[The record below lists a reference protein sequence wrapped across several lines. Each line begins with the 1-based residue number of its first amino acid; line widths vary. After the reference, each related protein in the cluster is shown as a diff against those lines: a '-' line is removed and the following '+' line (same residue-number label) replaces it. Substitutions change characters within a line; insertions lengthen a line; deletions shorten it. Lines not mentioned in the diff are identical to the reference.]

1 MTKYY
6 ISKNR
11 RNNMAIPDTYDLV
24 LPLLEIIK
32 DKDEYK
38 VQEIIDDVIEY
49 IDISDEDKEIRLPN
63 NEPVINSRIST
74 ANTYLKKA
82 ELIESNRFM
91 YYNITEEGL
100 NVLSDNPE
108 VITEEDLMKYD
119 GFREYKNIFIHDD
132 TKDLDINELNPTDA
146 LRESFKKQMESVQK
160 EIEDEMKEEN
170 KKTSNKKYFQSK
182 ENSNSDKVFG
192 IKANREKIKEKD
204 DDEEDEKYSRCHH
217 KKHHGRGKCH
227 HKHDKDKC
235 KCHKHGKGKCRCHHK
250 KVVFNIEFSPA
261 EELLNYA
268 ELLEKGYLT
277 KEEFEKKKEELLKIE
292 YKI

>member
-1 MTKYY
+1 
-6 ISKNR
+6 
-11 RNNMAIPDTYDLV
+11 MAIPETYDLV

-38 VQEIIDDVIEY
+38 VQEITEEVIDY
-49 IDISDEDKEIRLPN
+49 IDISDEDKEITLPN

-91 YYNITEEGL
+91 YFNITEEGL
-100 NVLSDNPE
+100 RVLDENPDK
-108 VITEEDLMKYD
+108 ITEEDLMEYD
-119 GFREYKNIFIHDD
+119 GFREYKKVFIHDD

-160 EIEDEMKEEN
+160 EIEDDMKEEN
-170 KKTSNKKYFQSK
+170 KKAQNKKYFQSK
-182 ENSNSDKVFG
+182 EYADSNKVFG
-192 IKANREKIKEKD
+192 IKADREKIKDKED
-204 DDEEDEKYSRCHH
+204 DDEEYSKCHH
-217 KKHHGRGKCH
+217 KKHKHGKGKGKCH

-235 KCHKHGKGKCRCHHK
+235 RCHKHGHGKCKCHRK

-277 KEEFEKKKEELLKIE
+277 KEEFEKKKEELLNIE

>member
-1 MTKYY
+1 
-6 ISKNR
+6 
-11 RNNMAIPDTYDLV
+11 MAIPETYDLV

-38 VQEIIDDVIEY
+38 VQEITEEVIDY
-49 IDISDEDKEIRLPN
+49 IDISDEDKEITLPN

-91 YYNITEEGL
+91 YFNITEEGL
-100 NVLSDNPE
+100 RLLDENPDK
-108 VITEEDLMKYD
+108 ITEEDLMEYD
-119 GFREYKNIFIHDD
+119 GFREYKKVFIHDD

-160 EIEDEMKEEN
+160 EIEDDMKEEN
-170 KKTSNKKYFQSK
+170 KKAQNKKYFQSK
-182 ENSNSDKVFG
+182 EYADSNKVFG
-192 IKANREKIKEKD
+192 IKADREKIKDKED
-204 DDEEDEKYSRCHH
+204 DDEEYSKCHH
-217 KKHHGRGKCH
+217 KKHKHGKGKGKCH

-235 KCHKHGKGKCRCHHK
+235 RCHKHGHGKCKCKCHRK

-277 KEEFEKKKEELLKIE
+277 KEEFEKKKEELLNIE

>member
-1 MTKYY
+1 
-6 ISKNR
+6 
-11 RNNMAIPDTYDLV
+11 MAIPETYDLV

-38 VQEIIDDVIEY
+38 VQEVTEEVIDY
-49 IDISDEDKEIRLPN
+49 IDISDEDKEITLPN

-91 YYNITEEGL
+91 YFNITEEGL
-100 NVLSDNPE
+100 RVLDENPDK
-108 VITEEDLMKYD
+108 ITEEDLMEYD
-119 GFREYKNIFIHDD
+119 GFREYKKVFIHDD

-160 EIEDEMKEEN
+160 EIEDDMKEEN
-170 KKTSNKKYFQSK
+170 KKAQNKKYFQSK
-182 ENSNSDKVFG
+182 EYADSNKVFG
-192 IKANREKIKEKD
+192 IKADREKIKDKED
-204 DDEEDEKYSRCHH
+204 DDEEYSKCHH
-217 KKHHGRGKCH
+217 KKHKHGKGKGKCH

-235 KCHKHGKGKCRCHHK
+235 RCHKHGHGKCKCHRK

-277 KEEFEKKKEELLKIE
+277 KEEFEKKKEELLNIE

>member
-1 MTKYY
+1 
-6 ISKNR
+6 
-11 RNNMAIPDTYDLV
+11 MAIPETYDLV

-38 VQEIIDDVIEY
+38 VQEVTEEVIDY
-49 IDISDEDKEIRLPN
+49 IDISDEDKEITLPN

-91 YYNITEEGL
+91 YFNITEEGL
-100 NVLSDNPE
+100 RLLDENPE
-108 VITEEDLMKYD
+108 KITEEDLMEYD
-119 GFREYKNIFIHDD
+119 GFREYKKVFIHDD

-160 EIEDEMKEEN
+160 EIEDDMKEEN
-170 KKTSNKKYFQSK
+170 KKAQNKKYFQSK
-182 ENSNSDKVFG
+182 EYADSNKVFG
-192 IKANREKIKEKD
+192 IKADREKIKDKED
-204 DDEEDEKYSRCHH
+204 DDEEYSKCHH
-217 KKHHGRGKCH
+217 KKHRHGKGKGKCH

-235 KCHKHGKGKCRCHHK
+235 RCHKHGHGKCKCHRK

-268 ELLEKGYLT
+268 KLLEKGYLT
-277 KEEFEKKKEELLKIE
+277 KEEFEKKKEELLNIE

>member
-1 MTKYY
+1 
-6 ISKNR
+6 
-11 RNNMAIPDTYDLV
+11 MAIPETYDLV

-38 VQEIIDDVIEY
+38 VQEVTEEVIDY
-49 IDISDEDKEIRLPN
+49 IDISDEDKEITLPN

-91 YYNITEEGL
+91 YFNITEEGL
-100 NVLSDNPE
+100 RLLDENPDK
-108 VITEEDLMKYD
+108 ITEEDLMEYD
-119 GFREYKNIFIHDD
+119 GFREYKKVFIHDD
-132 TKDLDINELNPTDA
+132 TKNLDINELNPTDA

-160 EIEDEMKEEN
+160 EIEDDMKEEN
-170 KKTSNKKYFQSK
+170 KKAQNKKYFQSK
-182 ENSNSDKVFG
+182 EYDDSNKVFG
-192 IKANREKIKEKD
+192 IKADREKIKDKED
-204 DDEEDEKYSRCHH
+204 DDEEYSKCHH
-217 KKHHGRGKCH
+217 KKHRHSKGKGKCH

-235 KCHKHGKGKCRCHHK
+235 RCHKHGHGKCKCKCHRK

-277 KEEFEKKKEELLKIE
+277 KEEFEKKKEELLNIE

>member
-1 MTKYY
+1 
-6 ISKNR
+6 
-11 RNNMAIPDTYDLV
+11 MAIPETYDLV

-38 VQEIIDDVIEY
+38 VQEITEEVIDY

-91 YYNITEEGL
+91 YFNITEEGL
-100 NVLSDNPE
+100 RVLDENPDK
-108 VITEEDLMKYD
+108 ITEEDLMEYD
-119 GFREYKNIFIHDD
+119 GFREYKNVFIHDD

-160 EIEDEMKEEN
+160 EIEDEMKEE
-170 KKTSNKKYFQSK
+170 KRSSSNKKYFQSK
-182 ENSNSDKVFG
+182 EYDDSNKVFG
-192 IKANREKIKEKD
+192 IKANRENIKDKE
-204 DDEEDEKYSRCHH
+204 DDEEYSKCHH
-217 KKHHGRGKCH
+217 KRYGHGKGKCH
-227 HKHDKDKC
+227 HK
-235 KCHKHGKGKCRCHHK
+235 
-250 KVVFNIEFSPA
+250 KVIFNIEFSPA

-268 ELLEKGYLT
+268 ELLEKGYIT
-277 KEEFEKKKEELLKIE
+277 KEEFEKKKEELLNIE

>member
-1 MTKYY
+1 
-6 ISKNR
+6 
-11 RNNMAIPDTYDLV
+11 MAIPETYDLV

-38 VQEIIDDVIEY
+38 VQEITEEVLDY

-100 NVLSDNPE
+100 KILDDNPDK
-108 VITEEDLMKYD
+108 ITEEDLMEYD
-119 GFREYKNIFIHDD
+119 GFREYKNVFIHDD

-160 EIEDEMKEEN
+160 EIEEDMKEEN
-170 KKTSNKKYFQSK
+170 KKSQNKKYFQSK
-182 ENSNSDKVFG
+182 EYDDSNNVFG
-192 IKANREKIKEKD
+192 IKANREKIKDKE
-204 DDEEDEKYSRCHH
+204 DDEEYSKCHH
-217 KKHHGRGKCH
+217 KKHRHGKGKGKCH

-235 KCHKHGKGKCRCHHK
+235 KCHKHGHGKCRCHHK

-268 ELLEKGYLT
+268 ELFEKGYLT
-277 KEEFEKKKEELLKIE
+277 KEEFEKKKEELLNIE

>member
-1 MTKYY
+1 
-6 ISKNR
+6 
-11 RNNMAIPDTYDLV
+11 MAIPETYDLV

-38 VQEIIDDVIEY
+38 VQEVTEEVIDY
-49 IDISDEDKEIRLPN
+49 IDISDEDKEITLPN

-91 YYNITEEGL
+91 YFNITEEGL
-100 NVLSDNPE
+100 RLLDENPDK
-108 VITEEDLMKYD
+108 ITEEDLMEYD
-119 GFREYKNIFIHDD
+119 GFREYKKVFIHDD

-160 EIEDEMKEEN
+160 EIEDDMKEEN
-170 KKTSNKKYFQSK
+170 KKAQNKKYFQSK
-182 ENSNSDKVFG
+182 EYADSNKVFG
-192 IKANREKIKEKD
+192 IKADREKIKDKED
-204 DDEEDEKYSRCHH
+204 DDEEYSKCHH
-217 KKHHGRGKCH
+217 KKHRHSKGKGKCH

-235 KCHKHGKGKCRCHHK
+235 RCHKHGHGKCKCHRK

-277 KEEFEKKKEELLKIE
+277 KEEFEKKKEELLNIE

>member
-1 MTKYY
+1 
-6 ISKNR
+6 
-11 RNNMAIPDTYDLV
+11 MAIPETYDLV

-38 VQEIIDDVIEY
+38 VQEVTEEVIDY
-49 IDISDEDKEIRLPN
+49 IDISDEDKEITLPN

-91 YYNITEEGL
+91 YFNITEEGL
-100 NVLSDNPE
+100 RLLDENPDK
-108 VITEEDLMKYD
+108 ITEEDLMEYD
-119 GFREYKNIFIHDD
+119 GFREYKKVFIHDD
-132 TKDLDINELNPTDA
+132 TKNLDINELNPTDA

-160 EIEDEMKEEN
+160 EIEDDMKEEN
-170 KKTSNKKYFQSK
+170 KKAQNKKYFQSK
-182 ENSNSDKVFG
+182 EYDDSNKVFG
-192 IKANREKIKEKD
+192 IKADREKIKDKED
-204 DDEEDEKYSRCHH
+204 DDEEYSKCHH
-217 KKHHGRGKCH
+217 KKHKHGKGKGKCH

-235 KCHKHGKGKCRCHHK
+235 RCHKHGHGKCKCKCHRK

-277 KEEFEKKKEELLKIE
+277 KEEFEKKKEELLNIE

>member
-1 MTKYY
+1 
-6 ISKNR
+6 
-11 RNNMAIPDTYDLV
+11 MAIPETYDLV

-38 VQEIIDDVIEY
+38 VQEITEEVIDY
-49 IDISDEDKEIRLPN
+49 IDISDEDKEITLPN

-91 YYNITEEGL
+91 YFNITEEGL
-100 NVLSDNPE
+100 RLLDENPE
-108 VITEEDLMKYD
+108 KITEEDLMEYD
-119 GFREYKNIFIHDD
+119 GFREYKKVFIHDD

-160 EIEDEMKEEN
+160 EIEDDMKEEN
-170 KKTSNKKYFQSK
+170 KKAQNKKYFQSK
-182 ENSNSDKVFG
+182 EYADSNKVFG
-192 IKANREKIKEKD
+192 IKADREKIKDKED
-204 DDEEDEKYSRCHH
+204 DDEEYSKCHH
-217 KKHHGRGKCH
+217 KKHRHGKGKGKCH

-235 KCHKHGKGKCRCHHK
+235 RCHKHGHGKCKCHRK

-268 ELLEKGYLT
+268 KLLEKGYLT
-277 KEEFEKKKEELLKIE
+277 KEEFEKKKEELLNIE

>member
-1 MTKYY
+1 
-6 ISKNR
+6 
-11 RNNMAIPDTYDLV
+11 MAIPETYDLV

-38 VQEIIDDVIEY
+38 VQEITEEVIDY
-49 IDISDEDKEIRLPN
+49 IDISDEDKEITLPN

-91 YYNITEEGL
+91 YFNITEEGL
-100 NVLSDNPE
+100 RLLDENPDK
-108 VITEEDLMKYD
+108 ITEEDLMEYD
-119 GFREYKNIFIHDD
+119 GFREYKKVFIHDD

-160 EIEDEMKEEN
+160 EIEDDMKEEN
-170 KKTSNKKYFQSK
+170 KKAQNKKYFQSK
-182 ENSNSDKVFG
+182 EYADSNKVFG
-192 IKANREKIKEKD
+192 IKADREKIKDKED
-204 DDEEDEKYSRCHH
+204 DDEEYSKCHH
-217 KKHHGRGKCH
+217 KKHRHGKGKGKCH

-235 KCHKHGKGKCRCHHK
+235 RCHKHGHGKCKCHRK

-268 ELLEKGYLT
+268 KLLEKGYLT
-277 KEEFEKKKEELLKIE
+277 KEEFEKKKEELLNIE

>member
-1 MTKYY
+1 
-6 ISKNR
+6 
-11 RNNMAIPDTYDLV
+11 MAIPETYDLV

-38 VQEIIDDVIEY
+38 VQEVTEEVIDY
-49 IDISDEDKEIRLPN
+49 IDISDEDKEITLPN

-91 YYNITEEGL
+91 YFNITEEGL
-100 NVLSDNPE
+100 RLLDENPDK
-108 VITEEDLMKYD
+108 ITEEDLMEYD
-119 GFREYKNIFIHDD
+119 GFREYKKVFIHDD

-160 EIEDEMKEEN
+160 EIEDDMKEEN
-170 KKTSNKKYFQSK
+170 KKAQNKKYFQSK
-182 ENSNSDKVFG
+182 EYDDSNKVFG
-192 IKANREKIKEKD
+192 IKADREKIKDKED
-204 DDEEDEKYSRCHH
+204 DDEEYSKCHH
-217 KKHHGRGKCH
+217 KKHRHGKGKGKCH

-235 KCHKHGKGKCRCHHK
+235 KCHKHGHGKCRCHHK

-277 KEEFEKKKEELLKIE
+277 KEEFEKKKQELLNIE

>member
-1 MTKYY
+1 
-6 ISKNR
+6 
-11 RNNMAIPDTYDLV
+11 MAIPETYDLV

-38 VQEIIDDVIEY
+38 VQEVTEEVIDY
-49 IDISDEDKEIRLPN
+49 IDISDEDKEITLPN

-91 YYNITEEGL
+91 YFNITEEGL
-100 NVLSDNPE
+100 RLLDENPDK
-108 VITEEDLMKYD
+108 ITEEDLMEYD
-119 GFREYKNIFIHDD
+119 GFREYKKVFIHDD
-132 TKDLDINELNPTDA
+132 TKNLDINELNPTDA

-160 EIEDEMKEEN
+160 EIEDDMKEEN
-170 KKTSNKKYFQSK
+170 KKAQNKKYFQSK
-182 ENSNSDKVFG
+182 EYADSNKVFG
-192 IKANREKIKEKD
+192 IKADREKIKDKED
-204 DDEEDEKYSRCHH
+204 DDEEYSKCHH
-217 KKHHGRGKCH
+217 KKHRHGKGKGKCH

-235 KCHKHGKGKCRCHHK
+235 KCHKHGHGKCKCHHK
-250 KVVFNIEFSPA
+250 QVVFNIEFSPA

-268 ELLEKGYLT
+268 KLLEKGYLT
-277 KEEFEKKKEELLKIE
+277 KEEFEKKKEELLNIE

>member
-1 MTKYY
+1 
-6 ISKNR
+6 
-11 RNNMAIPDTYDLV
+11 MAIPETYDLV

-38 VQEIIDDVIEY
+38 VQEVTEEVIDY
-49 IDISDEDKEIRLPN
+49 IDISDEDKEITLPN

-91 YYNITEEGL
+91 YFNITEEGL
-100 NVLSDNPE
+100 RLLDENPDK
-108 VITEEDLMKYD
+108 ITEEDLMEYD
-119 GFREYKNIFIHDD
+119 GFREYKKVFIHDD

-160 EIEDEMKEEN
+160 EIEDDMKEEN
-170 KKTSNKKYFQSK
+170 KKAQNKKYFQSK
-182 ENSNSDKVFG
+182 EYDDSNKVFG
-192 IKANREKIKEKD
+192 IKADREKIKDKED
-204 DDEEDEKYSRCHH
+204 DDEEYSKCHH
-217 KKHHGRGKCH
+217 KKHKHGKGKGKCH

-235 KCHKHGKGKCRCHHK
+235 RCHKHGHGKCKCKCHRK

-277 KEEFEKKKEELLKIE
+277 KEEFEKKKEELLNIE

>member
-1 MTKYY
+1 
-6 ISKNR
+6 
-11 RNNMAIPDTYDLV
+11 MAIPETYDLV

-38 VQEIIDDVIEY
+38 VQEITEEVIDY
-49 IDISDEDKEIRLPN
+49 IDISDEDKEITLPN

-91 YYNITEEGL
+91 YFNITEEGL
-100 NVLSDNPE
+100 RVLDENPE
-108 VITEEDLMKYD
+108 KITEEDLMEYE
-119 GFREYKNIFIHDD
+119 GFREYKKVFIHDD

-160 EIEDEMKEEN
+160 EIEDDMKEEN
-170 KKTSNKKYFQSK
+170 KKAQNKKYFQSK
-182 ENSNSDKVFG
+182 EYADSNKVFG
-192 IKANREKIKEKD
+192 IKADREKIKDKED
-204 DDEEDEKYSRCHH
+204 DDEEYSKCHH
-217 KKHHGRGKCH
+217 KKHKHGKGKGKCH

-235 KCHKHGKGKCRCHHK
+235 RCHKHGHGKCKCHRK

-268 ELLEKGYLT
+268 KLLEKGYLT
-277 KEEFEKKKEELLKIE
+277 KEEFEKKKEELLNIE

>member
-1 MTKYY
+1 
-6 ISKNR
+6 
-11 RNNMAIPDTYDLV
+11 MAIPETYDLV

-38 VQEIIDDVIEY
+38 VQEVTEEVIDY
-49 IDISDEDKEIRLPN
+49 IDISDEDKEITLPN

-91 YYNITEEGL
+91 YFNITEEGL
-100 NVLSDNPE
+100 RLLDENPDK
-108 VITEEDLMKYD
+108 ITEEDLMEYD
-119 GFREYKNIFIHDD
+119 GFREYKKVFIHDD
-132 TKDLDINELNPTDA
+132 TKNLDINELNPTDA

-160 EIEDEMKEEN
+160 EIEDDMKEEN
-170 KKTSNKKYFQSK
+170 KKAQNKKYFQSK
-182 ENSNSDKVFG
+182 EYADSNKVFG
-192 IKANREKIKEKD
+192 IKADREKIKDKED
-204 DDEEDEKYSRCHH
+204 DDEEYSKCHH
-217 KKHHGRGKCH
+217 KKHKHSKGKGKCH

-235 KCHKHGKGKCRCHHK
+235 RCHKHGHGKCKCKCHRK

-277 KEEFEKKKEELLKIE
+277 KEEFEKKKEELLNIE

>member
-1 MTKYY
+1 
-6 ISKNR
+6 
-11 RNNMAIPDTYDLV
+11 MAIPETYDLV

-38 VQEIIDDVIEY
+38 VQEVTEEVIDY
-49 IDISDEDKEIRLPN
+49 IDISDEDKEITLPN

-91 YYNITEEGL
+91 YFNITEEGL
-100 NVLSDNPE
+100 RLLDENPDK
-108 VITEEDLMKYD
+108 ITEEDLMEYD
-119 GFREYKNIFIHDD
+119 GFREYKKVFIHDD

-160 EIEDEMKEEN
+160 EIEDDMKEEN
-170 KKTSNKKYFQSK
+170 KKAQNKKYFQSK
-182 ENSNSDKVFG
+182 EYDDSNKVFG
-192 IKANREKIKEKD
+192 IKADREKIKDKED
-204 DDEEDEKYSRCHH
+204 DDEEYSKCHH
-217 KKHHGRGKCH
+217 KKHRHGKGKGKCH

-235 KCHKHGKGKCRCHHK
+235 KCHKHGHGKCRCHHK

-268 ELLEKGYLT
+268 ELFEKGYLT
-277 KEEFEKKKEELLKIE
+277 KEEFEKKKEELLNIE